1 MAALCGNPQ
10 ERSSLPMGTPGT
22 TPGAQNGPSVELG
35 GDESVAMNCA
45 ILTPWPPCVL
55 RNTPRKRSR
64 QEEPANPR
72 RGVEE
77 PPSPGWGAEE
87 SASPGWGAEEPA
99 SPGRGAK
106 ELASPKWGAE
116 ELASPGRGAEESASP
131 GRGAEESA
139 SPGRGASRNTVH
151 FVWFVLV
158 EHSNT
163 AARRDQSSRPRKNA
177 VMSSF
182 NSW

>member
-116 ELASPGRGAEESASP
+116 ASWQAPGGVQRSRQAPGGVHRVIQYILYGLYWLNTLTRRRGEISRRGRGRTP
-131 GRGAEESA
+131 
-139 SPGRGASRNTVH
+139 
-151 FVWFVLV
+151 
-158 EHSNT
+158 
-163 AARRDQSSRPRKNA
+163 
-177 VMSSF
+177 
-182 NSW
+182 